1 MRLLLLWVGR
11 AKPGPERVLVERYF
25 GRAAAAGLSLGF
37 SAIELREIDESRA
50 RRAQDRKL
58 EEAKAI
64 RAALGGAAQ
73 IFACDETGKNI
84 SSADFA
90 AQLGGARDSGVATL
104 GLVIGGADGLDPG
117 FRAEAR
123 LAIAFGAM
131 TWPHQLAR
139 VLAAEQLYRAMTILA
154 GHPYHR
160 I

>member
-1 MRLLLLWVGR
+1 MRLLLLCVGR
-11 AKPGPERVLVERYF
+11 AKPGPERDLVERYI
-25 GRAAAAGLSLGF
+25 GRAAAAGRSLGF

-58 EEAKAI
+58 EEAQAI